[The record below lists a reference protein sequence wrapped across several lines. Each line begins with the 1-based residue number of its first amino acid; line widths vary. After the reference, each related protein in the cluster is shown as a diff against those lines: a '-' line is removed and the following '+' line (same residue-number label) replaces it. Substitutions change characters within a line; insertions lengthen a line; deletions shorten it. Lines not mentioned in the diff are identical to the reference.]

1 VRSLTE
7 LIYPLLYIIPIGSR
21 FGKFGW
27 LLATAKYNTFVPF
40 FTVDGRSYCCEI
52 DENCA
57 EAAIHISSM
66 EHCLTFAHEI
76 VSRVDQIPEDNE
88 LYWKIGS
95 TVRKRFVEM
104 KRNEMKRNEILE
116 NESLTLR

>member
-1 VRSLTE
+1 
-7 LIYPLLYIIPIGSR
+7 
-21 FGKFGW
+21 
-27 LLATAKYNTFVPF
+27 
-40 FTVDGRSYCCEI
+40 
-52 DENCA
+52 
-57 EAAIHISSM
+57 M